1 MPPGSLI
8 HIGDKK
14 IDRVKITVT
23 DYDSKTVNHTELE
36 KVEQAFPFRDSPTVT
51 WLDITGLH
59 SIEILKKISTHYQI
73 HPLVMEDVLNTQHR
87 PKFENFDHY
96 AFITMKMLYLATDDT
111 ELIIEQV
118 SMVLG
123 NNFVITFQEREGD
136 VFEPVRERIRN
147 ENSRLRKNGSDYL
160 LYALMDIIVDNYFLI
175 IEHLGNKVEA
185 LEDRVID
192 NPDRQV
198 VEQIQRT
205 KRELIHIRRSVWP
218 FRDAIS
224 SLTREDSVLI
234 SDFVGPYLRDL
245 HDHTIQVIDSVE
257 TIREMVNAT
266 LDIYLSNM
274 SNKMNEVMKV
284 LTIIATIF
292 IPLTFLAG
300 IYGMNFEFM
309 PELQW
314 RWSYPFF
321 WIVISLL
328 FLVMLFFFRKKK
340 WL

>member
-1 MPPGSLI
+1 MI
-8 HIGDKK
+8 HIGDRKAEQ
-14 IDRVKITVT
+14 VKISVT
-23 DYDSKTVNHTELE
+23 DYDFKTVIHVQLE

-59 SIEILKKISTHYQI
+59 NVETLRKIGDHYQI
-73 HPLVMEDVLNTQHR
+73 HPLVIEDILNTQHR
-87 PKFENFDHY
+87 PKIENFDQY
-96 AFITMKMLYLATDDT
+96 IFLIMKILQMAPDDN

-118 SMVLG
+118 SMILG
-123 NNFVITFQEREGD
+123 KNFVITFQEREGD
-136 VFEPVRERIRN
+136 VFKPVRERIQN

-175 IEHLGNKVEA
+175 IEYLGNEVES

-192 NPDRQV
+192 NPDREIV
-198 VEQIQRT
+198 RQIQRI
-205 KRELIHIRRSVWP
+205 KSEFIHIRRSVWP

-224 SLTREDSVLI
+224 SMTREDSPLI
-234 SDFVGPYLRDL
+234 SDYIEPYLRDL
-245 HDHTIQVIDSVE
+245 YDHTIQVIDSLE
-257 TIREMVNAT
+257 SIREMVNST

-292 IPLTFLAG
+292 IPLTILAG

-309 PELQW
+309 PELHYK
-314 RWSYPFF
+314 WSYPLF
-321 WIVISLL
+321 WFVIFLL
-328 FLVMLFFFRKKK
+328 FIVMFFFFRKRK